1 MAVAAVPRPLT
12 WEDLEAT
19 PESGHRYEIM
29 QGELVVAASPGGP
42 HQLAA
47 TWLAV
52 IVAPHVYERK
62 LGVFYGSPVDVRFD
76 LHNVVAPDLTF
87 VSEARRHIITP
98 HYIDGVPDLVM
109 EILSKSTRRYDLVQK
124 AALYETAGV
133 REYWQID
140 TDARTIVILS
150 LQDGRHVP
158 LPVRDGRVRS
168 DVLDG
173 LEIDLAE
180 FFAKVF

>member
-1 MAVAAVPRPLT
+1 MVAATVPRPLT

-19 PESGHRYEIM
+19 PETGNRYEIL
-29 QGELVVAASPGGP
+29 QGELMVSASPGGP

-47 TWLAV
+47 TWLTV
-52 IVAPHVYERK
+52 MVAPHVYERK

-76 LHNVVAPDLTF
+76 LHNIVAPDLTF
-87 VSEARRHIITP
+87 VSEARRHIIKP
-98 HYIDGVPDLVM
+98 HYIDGVPDLIM
-109 EILSKSTRRYDLVQK
+109 EILSKSTRRYDLVPK
-124 AALYETAGV
+124 AALFDTAGV

-140 TDARTIVILS
+140 TNARTIVILS
-150 LQDGRHVP
+150 LQEGRHVP
-158 LPVRDGRVRS
+158 LLTRDGRVRS

-173 LEIDLAE
+173 LEIDLAA